1 MISIDKLA
9 YISNLRKVNPME
21 KFIFSV
27 LTMIACI
34 GLNNIAVSII
44 IIFLMGFLTIVKG
57 KTPSK
62 TYCGLILVPV
72 VFLIIGVVTIAINV
86 IGEGSDPVFGF
97 TIFNINLG
105 CTKESLITSAKIFFQ
120 ALGSVSCLYFLTLS
134 TPVFEI
140 LAVLR
145 RLKIPKL
152 FVELMGLIYRF
163 IFILLEVANM
173 IFISQSCRLGY
184 SSIKLSY
191 NSLGKLITSLFI
203 TSYKR
208 SQDIYTSME
217 SRCYVDEINLLE
229 ENYKTSLKNIVFIIL
244 LEAGLII
251 ISKISG
257 GNIS

>member
-9 YISNLRKVNPME
+9 YISKLRKVNPME
-21 KFIFSV
+21 KFIFSI
-27 LTMIACI
+27 LTMIVCI
-34 GLNNIAVSII
+34 ALSNILASII
-44 IIFLMGFLTIVKG
+44 IVLLMGFLTITKG
-57 KTPSK
+57 GIPYKSYLKLT
-62 TYCGLILVPV
+62 LVPI
-72 VFLIIGVVTIAINV
+72 VFLIIGVLTIAVNV
-86 IGEGSDPVFGF
+86 LAEGNNPVFSF
-97 TIFNINLG
+97 RIFNINLG

-229 ENYKTSLKNIVFIIL
+229 EDYKTSYVNIAFIIL
-244 LEAGLII
+244 LEAGLVIV
-251 ISKISG
+251 SKIS
-257 GNIS
+257 I